1 MSQPLTAY
9 QHRIM
14 QLLVSGLAAKE
25 IASELRRSETAIR
38 WSILEV
44 RRKLNARTL
53 SQAVSLYA
61 AYFPAPRI

>member
-9 QHRIM
+9 QKRIM
-14 QLLVSGLAAKE
+14 DLLVSGLAAKE
-25 IASELRRSETAIR
+25 IASELGRTETAIR

-61 AYFPAPRI
+61 TYFPAPRI

>member
-1 MSQPLTAY
+1 
-9 QHRIM
+9 M